1 MGMVVLFGMPSL
13 HLFTFLMFFFNF
25 LVTILFWSQLQLD
38 LTLRRVFFWFSFTW
52 KLTTV
57 LRQLH
62 DHPSI
67 TKAVGRLFLSIAIS
81 SQLNPAPYLQHKP
94 WQQLA
99 HVLREETMP
108 AVHNSQFHV
117 CTSHVWSLV
126 WERDYVCACIQHL
139 KMASYAMDSNR
150 AELRTALSIRVKL
163 RVVMA
168 LSTWT
173 VFEISMLNF
182 VVLTRRQKMA
192 LAQPHTFALNCLP
205 CGFWALVSLADHK
218 ETQGKNKHL
227 NKPLSYLWWNYT
239 TFP

>member
-1 MGMVVLFGMPSL
+1 MQRPTYGTSL
-13 HLFTFLMFFFNF
+13 GNYYVYEKRPCQPYSTRNFTCA
-25 LVTILFWSQLQLD
+25 LVTLPDQWL
-38 LTLRRVFFWFSFTW
+38 
-52 KLTTV
+52 
-57 LRQLH
+57 
-62 DHPSI
+62 
-67 TKAVGRLFLSIAIS
+67 
-81 SQLNPAPYLQHKP
+81 
-94 WQQLA
+94 
-99 HVLREETMP
+99 
-108 AVHNSQFHV
+108 
-117 CTSHVWSLV
+117 WSLV

-139 KMASYAMDSNR
+139 KMASYAMDSNW

-182 VVLTRRQKMA
+182 VVLTRRRKMT
-192 LAQPHTFALNCLP
+192 LVQPHTFAFNCLP

-218 ETQGKNKHL
+218 ETQRKNKHL